1 MFACEGSEESTVGGE
16 HRLSQSAPRMYF
28 QSDIQDQDTEQCA
41 PSVTGII
48 PRFDFA
54 QAVKLLRKGKT
65 PRDVIEAAER
75 LGNHELKKQIELY
88 VASGSSPFRSPTQSG
103 LP

>member
-1 MFACEGSEESTVGGE
+1 MWCEHSHSKCAG
-16 HRLSQSAPRMYF
+16 QSRMYF
-28 QSDIQDQDTEQCA
+28 QSDIQDQDTEQYA

-48 PRFDFA
+48 PRLDFA
-54 QAVKLLRKGKT
+54 QAVKLLQKGKS
-65 PRDVIEAAER
+65 PSDVIEAAER

-88 VASGSSPFRSPTQSG
+88 VANGSSPFRSPTQSG